1 MILVNRPT
9 VHLTVKA
16 QVYITG
22 IEGVWPKRCQ
32 LLLTAGDVSNV
43 GWKLLILAYTS
54 KTRLPIRTPTA
65 IHGTFC
71 YLFSLNSMIKIWA
84 ELLLSITDHGFN
96 LHSRRLCG
104 PRISHIGSHWV
115 SIYEWRKK
123 ICQKPFP
130 LSICYIHLYDVS
142 GYLVCVYTLE
152 SKSSCYERKPIR
164 FCFYDFWLG
173 FTCFNTN
180 Y

>member
-1 MILVNRPT
+1 MRCYSL
-9 VHLTVKA
+9 LTD
-16 QVYITG
+16 
-22 IEGVWPKRCQ
+22 EGVTSVR
-32 LLLTAGDVSNV
+32 
-43 GWKLLILAYTS
+43 WKLLILPYTP

-65 IHGTFC
+65 IHGVLC

-84 ELLLSITDHGFN
+84 ELFLSKTDQGFY
-96 LHSRRLCG
+96 LYSRRLCD
-104 PRISHIGSHWV
+104 PRISHIGSRWV

-123 ICQKPFP
+123 ICWQPFP
-130 LSICYIHLYDVS
+130 LPICYIHLYDVS

-152 SKSSCYERKPIR
+152 SKSSFHERKPIR

-173 FTCFNTN
+173 FTFFNTN